1 MLQLTEVIGVPSG
14 ARSGVACEGAKDARE
29 QLGKKPKNL
38 EKSRGTREN
47 PAFSDKDEA

>member
-1 MLQLTEVIGVPSG
+1 LQLTEVIGVPSG
-14 ARSGVACEGAKDARE
+14 ARSGEGAKDTKDE

-38 EKSRGTREN
+38 DKSRGTREN